1 MDARGFLARFWAD
14 RRAVAAAEMALVTPM
29 LIILM
34 FGSFE
39 LARYFLDEHVVVKA
53 VRDGARYAGRLH
65 FSDFTC
71 ATASAGAVQSIR
83 EITRTGALGG
93 TTPRLSYWTS
103 PATITVS
110 VTCDTSGNYS
120 GIYDGVAMGA
130 PVVTVS
136 ASIPYVS
143 LFGMVGFN
151 TTGLA
156 LNASSESPV
165 MGI

>member
-1 MDARGFLARFWAD
+1 MGAPSFLARFWAD
-14 RRAVAAAEMALVTPM
+14 RRGVAAAEMALVTPM
-29 LIILM
+29 LMILM

-53 VRDGARYAGRLH
+53 VRDGARYAGRLG

-71 ATASAGAVQSIR
+71 ASASAGAQQAIR

-93 TTPRLSYWTS
+93 TTPRLGYWTS
-103 PATITVS
+103 PTTITVS
-110 VTCDTSGNYS
+110 VTCDTSGAYS
-120 GIYDGVAMGA
+120 GIYNGVAMGA

-136 ASIPYVS
+136 ASVPYVS
-143 LFGMVGFN
+143 LFGMVGFD